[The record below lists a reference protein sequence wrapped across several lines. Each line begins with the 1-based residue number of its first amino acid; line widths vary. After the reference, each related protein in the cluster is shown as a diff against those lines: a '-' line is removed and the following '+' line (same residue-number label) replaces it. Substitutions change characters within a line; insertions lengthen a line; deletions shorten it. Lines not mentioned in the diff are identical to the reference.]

1 MRFDLGR
8 VVVTP
13 NAFEALRTG
22 SLRLEDLLE
31 RHQSGDWGDVSDET
45 AEINE
50 QAVQKHFALVSTYAM
65 PAGERVTVFTR
76 PDRSFT
82 LVSVAPKTR
91 QEAR

>member
-1 MRFDLGR
+1 MQFDLGR

-13 NAFEALRTG
+13 KASEVLEAGGLK
-22 SLRLEDLLE
+22 LEDLLA
-31 RHQSGDWGDVSDET
+31 RHRSGDWGDVSDET

-50 QAVQKHFALVSTYAM
+50 QAVQKHFALVSRYAT

-82 LVSVAPKTR
+82 LVSVAPKTP
-91 QEAR
+91 QEAC